1 MFQGEQQGHR
11 KGRGSCLHLLFC
23 YLLGV
28 DFWFNKEFGKV
39 ETASAGWTG
48 GTLGL
53 ALCGLGWVYLEDSVP
68 KYGRAKV
75 LGIEGRGSFEY
86 LRSWAITVP
95 QGSPVAMVGSGNILM
110 SILNWMEEVVM
121 RERAALGCGERKK

>member
-1 MFQGEQQGHR
+1 MFQGEQQGYR
-11 KGRGSCLHLLFC
+11 KERVSCLRLLF

-53 ALCGLGWVYLEDSVP
+53 ALCGLGWVYLEDCVHR
-68 KYGRAKV
+68 YGRAKV
-75 LGIEGRGSFEY
+75 LGMEGRGSFEY
-86 LRSWAITVP
+86 LRPRAIPVR
-95 QGSPVAMVGSGNILM
+95 QGSPVAMVGSGNILI

-121 RERAALGCGERKK
+121 GERAALGWGERKK

>member
-1 MFQGEQQGHR
+1 MFQGVQQGHR
-11 KGRGSCLHLLFC
+11 KGRVSCLSFLFC

-39 ETASAGWTG
+39 ETASSGWTG

-53 ALCGLGWVYLEDSVP
+53 ALCGLGWVYLEDSV
-68 KYGRAKV
+68 YRCGRAEV
-75 LGIEGRGSFEY
+75 LGMGEQGNFAY

-95 QGSPVAMVGSGNILM
+95 QGSPVAMVGFGNIFI
-110 SILNWMEEVVM
+110 SILNWVEEEVM
-121 RERAALGCGERKK
+121 GERTALG